1 MQPPPNRPPR
11 DITPARFFSDWLP
24 REFAS
29 EFGAGKR
36 AASDITVA
44 VHLEGDGGGEWVLDV
59 RGGSLSV
66 RAPGD
71 VGAAPMVQLWQSV
84 QDWRALAVG
93 EDGANVD
100 LAPPQA
106 SALDVLFVDPASRQI
121 LSAVK
126 GTVRFE
132 VTGYHGRTWGMLVK
146 FGTQPGKAE
155 PDATITID
163 AGTYAAILAR
173 KLAPP
178 EAYFSGK
185 ISLRGDTSLA
195 MQLAMAMLP
204 RFTQK

>member
-1 MQPPPNRPPR
+1 MQANRPPR
-11 DITPARFFSDWLP
+11 DITPARFFTDWLP
-24 REFAS
+24 REFGS

-44 VHLEGDGGGEWVLDV
+44 VDLEGDGGGQWVLDV
-59 RGGSLSV
+59 RGGTLSV
-66 RAPGD
+66 RAAGD
-71 VGAAPMVQLWQSV
+71 SGPAPMVQLWQSV

-132 VTGYHGRTWGMLVK
+132 VTGYNGRTWGMLVK
-146 FGTQPGKAE
+146 FGTQPGKTE
-155 PDATITID
+155 QDATITVD
-163 AGTYAAILAR
+163 AGTYADILAR

>member
-1 MQPPPNRPPR
+1 MQANRPPR
-11 DITPARFFSDWLP
+11 DITPARFFTEWLP

-44 VHLEGDGGGEWVLDV
+44 VDLEGDDGGQWVLDV
-59 RGGSLSV
+59 RGGTLSV
-66 RAPGD
+66 RGPGEE
-71 VGAAPMVQLWQSV
+71 GPAPMVHLWQSV

-132 VTGYHGRTWGMLVK
+132 VTGYNSRTWGMLVK
-146 FGTQPGKAE
+146 FGTQPGRTE
-155 PDATITID
+155 QQDATINVD

>member
-1 MQPPPNRPPR
+1 MQHPPPNRPPR
-11 DITPARFFSDWLP
+11 DITPTRFFSDWLP

-44 VHLEGDGGGEWVLDV
+44 VDLEGEGGGRWVLDV

-66 RAPGD
+66 RGEGD
-71 VGAAPMVQLWQSV
+71 AGPAPMVQLWQSV

-126 GTVRFE
+126 GTVRF
-132 VTGYHGRTWGMLVK
+132 
-146 FGTQPGKAE
+146 
-155 PDATITID
+155 
-163 AGTYAAILAR
+163 
-173 KLAPP
+173 
-178 EAYFSGK
+178 
-185 ISLRGDTSLA
+185 GDTRDHGSGWG
-195 MQLAMAMLP
+195 
-204 RFTQK
+204 

>member
-1 MQPPPNRPPR
+1 
-11 DITPARFFSDWLP
+11 
-24 REFAS
+24 
-29 EFGAGKR
+29 
-36 AASDITVA
+36 
-44 VHLEGDGGGEWVLDV
+44 V
-59 RGGSLSV
+59 RGEGE
-66 RAPGD
+66 AGP
-71 VGAAPMVQLWQSV
+71 APMVQLWMSA
-84 QDWRALAVG
+84 QDWRAMAVG
-93 EDGANVD
+93 EDGAND

-121 LSAVK
+121 LTAVK

-132 VTGYHGRTWGMLVK
+132 VTGYNGRTWEMLVK
-146 FGTQPGKAE
+146 FGTQAGKGE
-155 PDATITID
+155 PDATITVD
-163 AGTYAAILAR
+163 AATYAAILAR

>member
-1 MQPPPNRPPR
+1 MHPTPNRPPR

-24 REFAS
+24 REFTS

-44 VHLEGDGGGEWVLDV
+44 VHLEGEGGGEWVLDV

-66 RAPGD
+66 RAAGD
-71 VGAAPMVQLWQSV
+71 LGSAPMVQLWQSV

-121 LSAVK
+121 LQAVK

-146 FGTQPGKAE
+146 FGTLPGKAE
-155 PDATITID
+155 PDATITVD

>member
-1 MQPPPNRPPR
+1 MTANRPPR
-11 DITPARFFSDWLP
+11 DITPARFFTDWLP

-44 VHLEGDGGGEWVLDV
+44 VELSGGDGGRWVLDV
-59 RGGSLSV
+59 RGGALSV
-66 RAPGD
+66 RGEG
-71 VGAAPMVQLWQSV
+71 GAGPSPMVQLWMSA
-84 QDWRALAVG
+84 QDWRAMAVG
-93 EDGANVD
+93 EDGAND

-121 LSAVK
+121 MNSVK

-132 VTGYHGRTWGMLVK
+132 VTNYNGRTWWMHVK
-146 FGTQPGKAE
+146 FGPQAE
-155 PDATITID
+155 ADPPNATI
-163 AGTYAAILAR
+163 AVEAETYAKVLAR
-173 KLAPP
+173 QIAPP

-185 ISLRGDTSLA
+185 IRLSGDTSLA

-204 RFTQK
+204 RFTA